1 MDDHV
6 SDLRNVADSPA
17 AAPRSDLPRA
27 EPRPDQRHR
36 PFPLT
41 DIQYAYLIGRNRGL
55 ELGGVSSHFSFE
67 FDSQGLDLARLTEAL
82 NKVIA
87 QHDMLR
93 AVVDTGGEQR
103 VLEQVPH
110 YAIPCT
116 DLRAEPPAARSA
128 AVAAIRAEL
137 ADQVL
142 PVDRWPL
149 FDIRATRL
157 TERGFRL
164 HVSMDLLFVDARGF
178 FQMLRQWRELYDNPT
193 AEPRPLD
200 LSFRDYVLAEQELA
214 TTTAG
219 RWAEKYWLSR
229 LDEIPAAPELPL
241 ATAPER
247 IGRPAFG
254 RRATVIT
261 RPRWAA
267 MTAAAESRGITPSAL
282 LLAAYCEVLRTWSKR
297 QEFTVALSRLDRH
310 PLHPDVDHLLGDF
323 LSPSLFAVRAGEG
336 TTFHERAAAVQ
347 RRLRDDQANAA
358 FGGIRVLRELT
369 RRQGDGR
376 AASMPV
382 VFSDMLGCGAEALSG
397 FGEVVHSAS
406 QTPQIWLENQV
417 VDQGGGVA
425 VTWNSVTGLFAPG
438 VLDAMFHAY
447 RTLLDRLVDDAAAW
461 DSTAAV
467 VPLPAAQADERARA
481 NATDTDIPPALLHDL
496 VADAARRTPDAVAVI
511 ADGAEVTYRH
521 LTEPAHRLARRLR
534 ECCGAEPNTVIAVS
548 MRPGPDLVSALLG
561 VLHSGAA
568 YVSIDPDLPEQRR
581 LALLERCRVLAV
593 VTEPDL
599 RDRLAWPEGVELVTL
614 GDEATLRHSAD
625 PVGSRQDHD
634 DLAYVIFTSG
644 STGEPKGVM
653 ISHRSAG
660 NTVQDI
666 NRRFGVSRDDRVL
679 ALAPTGFD
687 LSVYDIFGVLGAG
700 GAVVVPAPERA
711 SDLTHWSELIDRHG
725 VTIWNSVPAPMR
737 IWVESLGDTT
747 PASRLRLALLSG
759 DWIPTTLPE
768 QVHRHFPELNLVSL
782 GGATEGSIWS
792 VFNPIGVVPP
802 EWPSIPYGKPLAN
815 QRLHVL
821 DKRFEPCPTWVA
833 GEIHIGGVGVADGYW
848 ADPVRTAERFVL
860 HPGTGERLYRT
871 GDLGRYL
878 PGGDIEILGRDD
890 FQVKINGYRVELGEV
905 EAALS
910 RHPGVRQA
918 LVAAPTH
925 PHSKQR
931 QLAAYLVVDGSES
944 TDPAVLR
951 AALAEQLPSYMVP
964 NHFVTIA
971 ALPLTPNGK
980 IDHKAL
986 PAPWQDSPS
995 PDERVQPRSDVERDL
1010 LEIWS
1015 RQLGHNDFGAEDGF
1029 FDVGGD
1035 SLHAVG
1041 IIGHLRTAFN
1051 ISSAAE
1057 QEVIEALFTNA
1068 TITDFAAV
1076 IGSLRDTAS

>member
-1 MDDHV
+1 MDD
-6 SDLRNVADSPA
+6 LTTP
-17 AAPRSDLPRA
+17 DLPRA
-27 EPRPDQRHR
+27 EPHPHQRHD

-41 DIQYAYLIGRNRGL
+41 DIQYAYLIGRHRGL
-55 ELGGVSSHFSFE
+55 ELGGVASHFYFE
-67 FDSQGLDLARLTEAL
+67 FDSRGLDLPRLTDAL
-82 NKVIA
+82 NEVVA
-87 QHDMLR
+87 RHDMLR
-93 AVVDTGGEQR
+93 AVADADGEQR
-103 VLEQVPH
+103 VLGQVPP
-110 YAIPCT
+110 YRIEST
-116 DLRAEPPAARSA
+116 DLRAEPPAARNA

-142 PVDRWPL
+142 PVDTWPL

-157 TERGFRL
+157 TDGQTRL
-164 HVSMDLLFVDARGF
+164 HVSMDLVFVDARGF
-178 FQMLRQWRELYDNPT
+178 FQLMREWREHYDNP
-193 AEPRPLD
+193 AHAPAPLD
-200 LSFRDYVLAEQELA
+200 LTFRDYVLAEQQLA
-214 TTTAG
+214 TSTAG
-219 RWAEKYWLSR
+219 RWAEKYWLTR
-229 LDEIPAAPELPL
+229 LDDLPAAPELPL

-247 IGRPAFG
+247 IGRPTFS
-254 RRATVIT
+254 RRETLIT
-261 RPRWAA
+261 RERWAA
-267 MTAAAESRGITPSAL
+267 LTEVAASRDLTPEAV

-297 QEFTVALSRLDRH
+297 QEFTVALSKLDPH
-310 PLHPDVDHLLGDF
+310 PLHPDVDAIIGDF
-323 LSPSLFAVRAGEG
+323 LSPSLFVAQPGP
-336 TTFHERAAAVQ
+336 TFHDRAAATQ
-347 RRLRDDQANAA
+347 RRLRDDEANSA

-369 RRQGDGR
+369 RKQGDGR

-382 VFSDMLGCGAEALSG
+382 VFSDMLGCGAEALTG
-397 FGEVVHSAS
+397 FGDVVHSAS
-406 QTPQIWLENQV
+406 QTPQVWLENQV
-417 VDQGGGVA
+417 TDHDGGV
-425 VTWNSVTGLFAPG
+425 VVSWNSVVGLFASG

-447 RTLLDRLVDDAAAW
+447 RTLLDRLVDDVTAW
-461 DSTAAV
+461 GDTAAII
-467 VPLPAAQADERARA
+467 PLPAAQADERARA
-481 NATDTDIPPALLHDL
+481 NATDADILPARLHDL
-496 VADAARRTPDAVAVI
+496 VAAAATRTPDAVAVI
-511 ADGAEVTYRH
+511 AGDAEVTYRQ

-548 MRPGPDLVSALLG
+548 MRPGPDLVTALLG

-568 YVSIDPDLPEQRR
+568 YVSIDPELPEQRR
-581 LALLERCRVLAV
+581 LKLLDRCRVRAV

-599 RDRLAWPEGVELVTL
+599 RDALTWPPEVDLVTI
-614 GDEATLRHSAD
+614 DDDATRRCSAD
-625 PVGSRQDHD
+625 PVDSRQRVD

-653 ISHRSAG
+653 ISHRSAA

-666 NRRFGVSRDDRVL
+666 NRRFGVGRDDRVL

-700 GAVVVPAPERA
+700 GAVVVPAPDRA

-725 VTIWNSVPAPMR
+725 VSIWNSVPAPMR

-747 PASRLRLALLSG
+747 PLGSRLRLALLSG

-768 QVHRHFPELNLVSL
+768 QVHRHFPELNLISL

-815 QRLHVL
+815 QTLHVL

-848 ADPVRTAERFVL
+848 ADPERTAERFVV
-860 HPGTGERLYRT
+860 HPVTGERLYRT

-890 FQVKINGYRVELGEV
+890 FQVKINGYRVELGEI
-905 EAALS
+905 EAVLS
-910 RHPGVRQA
+910 RQPGVRQA

-964 NHFVTIA
+964 NHFVSIA
-971 ALPLTPNGK
+971 ALPLTANGK
-980 IDHKAL
+980 IDHGAL
-986 PAPWQDSPS
+986 PAPWQDGAEPG
-995 PDERVQPRSDVERDL
+995 ERVAPRDDVERDL
-1010 LEIWS
+1010 LAIWS
-1015 RQLGHNDFGAEDGF
+1015 RQLGHDDFGAQDGF

-1068 TITDFAAV
+1068 TIADFAAV
-1076 IGSLRDTAS
+1076 IGSLRDSGS